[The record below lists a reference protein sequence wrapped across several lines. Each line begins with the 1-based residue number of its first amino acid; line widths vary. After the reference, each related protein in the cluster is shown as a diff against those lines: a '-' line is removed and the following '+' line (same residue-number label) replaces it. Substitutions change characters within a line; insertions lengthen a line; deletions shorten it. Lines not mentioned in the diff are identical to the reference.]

1 MYYDLSCELGVFKQ
15 WGYGPC
21 ASPSGF

>member
-1 MYYDLSCELGVFKQ
+1 MIYHTCELGVFKQ